1 MESSRSI
8 SELKSSFIRT
18 QVRILSES
26 LEAPADWRSYAAEPA
41 EEDLSDKV
49 VGDVLQK
56 LNAALKQHNRVIYSS
71 QAIQHV
77 AQQIASLYWSSVNQ
91 ASREVTSLERGVDK
105 TVDLSSHPNITQLP
119 GELYNQSASEE
130 ERLRYKRLR
139 ERLANLDHQR
149 QQRQRRLDQLRLL
162 QRLLE
167 PFREPQNNVQ
177 PNLVTR
183 DGELAREIE
192 KMRMLVA
199 RVSGRIAQSQAANN
213 DGGNEASYVLD
224 SEQKLEALL
233 EMD

>member
-26 LEAPADWRSYAAEPA
+26 LDAPEGWRSYAAEPA

-77 AQQIASLYWSSVNQ
+77 AQQIASLYWSSVSQ
-91 ASREVTSLERGVDK
+91 ATREVTSLERSVDR
-105 TVDLSSHPNITQLP
+105 TVDLSSHLNITQLP
-119 GELYNQSASEE
+119 AELYDQSASKE
-130 ERLRYKRLR
+130 ERLRYNRLR
-139 ERLANLDHQR
+139 ERLANLDNQR

-167 PFREPQNNVQ
+167 PFREPHTNVQ

-183 DGELAREIE
+183 DGELVRELE

-213 DGGNEASYVLD
+213 DGGSDASYVLG
-224 SEQKLEALL
+224 SEQKLAALL
-233 EMD
+233 DMD